1 MTELLHHHHG
11 KRVMILI
18 DEYDR
23 PFRNFLYK

>member
-11 KRVMILI
+11 KKVMILI

-23 PFRNFLYK
+23 PFNNFLY